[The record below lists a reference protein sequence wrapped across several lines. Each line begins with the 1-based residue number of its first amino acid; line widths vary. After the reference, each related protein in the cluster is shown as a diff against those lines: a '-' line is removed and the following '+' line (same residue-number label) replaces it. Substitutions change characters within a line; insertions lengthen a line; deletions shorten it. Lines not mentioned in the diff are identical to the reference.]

1 MSPRVVA
8 VVVAYNRRELVT
20 ETLAA
25 LTRQDRRP
33 DAIVVVDNASDDGSG
48 DAVAA
53 GFPEVSLLRLER
65 NTGGAGG
72 FTVGIVEAIT
82 EQGADLVWLMDDDT
96 VPDPGALAALLS
108 VRDHTPA
115 GTVVLASA
123 VRWIDGR
130 PHPMN
135 TPRVHP
141 FATRRS
147 VERAGAFQCYPVRSA
162 SFVSILIEASAIRRA
177 GLPIADYFLWND
189 DFEFSSRLLRS
200 GRGYLCRGST
210 VEHRTKT
217 FGSTDVDPGARFYF
231 EVRNKIWLLRYS
243 SALSGA
249 ERVLYAGATL
259 RNWTRTIRKSSDR
272 TTLFRGLRSGVKDG
286 MSRPP
291 RSNTE
296 VLSGLGAVTDAVGRF
311 EAGIPESDPGGA

>member
-1 MSPRVVA
+1 MSARVVA

-25 LTRQDRRP
+25 LTRQDRLP

-48 DAVAA
+48 DAVEA
-53 GFPEVSLLRLER
+53 GFPEVALLRLER

-72 FTVGIVEAIT
+72 FTVGIVQAIT
-82 EQGADLVWLMDDDT
+82 EQDADLVWLMDDDT
-96 VPDPGALAALLS
+96 VPDPGALSALLS
-108 VRDHTPA
+108 ARDHAPA
-115 GTVVLASA
+115 GTVVFASA

-147 VERAGAFQCYPVRSA
+147 VERARAFECYPVRSA
-162 SFVSILIEASAIRRA
+162 SFVSILIEVSAIRRE

-189 DFEFSSRLLRS
+189 DFEFSSRLLRNS
-200 GRGYLCRGST
+200 RGYLCRGST
-210 VEHRTKT
+210 VEHRTKS

-231 EVRNKIWLLRYS
+231 EVRNKIWLLRFS
-243 SALSGA
+243 SALSGV

-259 RNWTRTIRKSSDR
+259 LNWSTTIRKSSDR
-272 TTLFRGLRSGVKDG
+272 ATLFSGLRRGVKDAA
-286 MSRPP
+286 SRPP
-291 RSNTE
+291 RSNTQ
-296 VLSGLGAVTDAVGRF
+296 VLSGLGAVTDAVARF
-311 EAGIPESDPGGA
+311 EAGIPESGPGGA

>member
-1 MSPRVVA
+1 MSARVVA

-20 ETLAA
+20 ETLTA
-25 LTRQDRRP
+25 LTRQDRLP

-72 FTVGIVEAIT
+72 FTVGIVQAIT
-82 EQGADLVWLMDDDT
+82 NQGADLVWLMDDDT

-108 VRDHTPA
+108 ARDHAPS

-123 VRWIDGR
+123 VRWVDGR

-135 TPRVHP
+135 TPRVRP

-147 VERAGAFQCYPVRSA
+147 VESARAFDCYPVRSA
-162 SFVSILIEASAIRRA
+162 SFVSILIDASAIRRA

-189 DFEFSSRLLRS
+189 DFEFSSRLLRT
-200 GRGYLCRGST
+200 GRGYLCQGST

-217 FGSTDVDPGARFYF
+217 FGATDVDPGARFYF
-231 EVRNKIWLLRYS
+231 EVRNKIWLLRFS
-243 SALSGA
+243 SALSGV

-259 RNWTRTIRKSSDR
+259 LNWTRTIRKSSDR
-272 TTLFRGLRSGVKDG
+272 ATLFRGLRRGARDGV
-286 MSRPP
+286 SRPP

-296 VLSGLGAVTDAVGRF
+296 VLSGLGAVTDAIASF
-311 EAGIPESDPGGA
+311 EAGIPESRTGHA